1 MEHTKRMLFRKS
13 ALLKSITCLTLALSA
28 ISIVPNAMTTSA
40 NAAGLG
46 ISPADFTKFLLERKS
61 YDSYVAAC
69 LSDLEIDSIPQMDCN
84 DLNFR
89 NPDGNPDFDNSTDF
103 VTHAKINS
111 VVDAVFACRWVHP
124 SEGVNEPVPTGTL
137 IGASGEMIV
146 HNKVSGNTCFF
157 KMKPGNL
164 TKTIEGAVASTYERI
179 ATTNPPSPTGLLGF
193 SFWDTPGKVM
203 GTACTQ
209 CHAAGPWIAS
219 PQIVGA
225 LAQFGLINDGHDT
238 LNQRYN
244 AVGSN
249 GAKLNQ
255 DAQDTLAVGAG
266 QRGACASS
274 CHVIA
279 GTGLRDDDIN
289 TVGSTTSTGFI
300 IIPSITRAIDDVLQ
314 GGHMPPND
322 PYSDYRWV
330 NLDNPG
336 GAGGDWERLKDLKA
350 KAPQFVCK
358 KGVAEVQAHVVDS
371 ARRMSTAD
379 FPDVLRTFNLL
390 DGLACN
396 NADQPDGHSCGDYQ
410 TRYHCSSGWSKW
422 RNTGTPDGAGEVES
436 RDNFPS
442 LCSAPTEIQAR
453 TVVDGSWQYGI
464 GPPDRLQEF
473 DLNGVACRNA
483 SQPSGQCND
492 YTVRFVCK

>member
-1 MEHTKRMLFRKS
+1 MLFRKS
-13 ALLKSITCLTLALSA
+13 ASLKLIAGLTLALSA
-28 ISIVPNAMTTSA
+28 LSIVPNAMSPSA
-40 NAAGLG
+40 NAADLG
-46 ISPADFTKFLLERKS
+46 ISPADLTRFLMEKKS
-61 YDSYVAAC
+61 FDNYLATC
-69 LSDLEIDSIPQMDCN
+69 LSDLEIDDIPQMDCN
-84 DLNFR
+84 DINFR
-89 NPDGNPDFDNSTDF
+89 NPDGNPDFDNSTDY

-124 SEGVNEPVPTGTL
+124 SEGVNEVVPTGTL

-164 TKTIEGAVASTYERI
+164 TRTIEGAVASTYERI
-179 ATTNPPSPTGLLGF
+179 PTTNPPSPTGLLGF
-193 SFWDTPGKVM
+193 SFWDTPSKVA
-203 GTACTQ
+203 GTGCTQ

-238 LNQRYN
+238 LHLRYN
-244 AVGSN
+244 AIGSN

-255 DAQDTLAVGAG
+255 DAQDTLTVGARQFG
-266 QRGACASS
+266 TCTSS

-279 GTGLRDDDIN
+279 GIGLRGDDFN
-289 TVGSTTSTGFI
+289 TVGSTTNTGFI
-300 IIPSITRAIDDVLQ
+300 IIPSITRVITDVLQ
-314 GGHMPPND
+314 GNLMPPDD
-322 PYSDYRWV
+322 PYSEYRWV

-350 KAPQFVCK
+350 KKKEFVCAN
-358 KGVAEVQAHVVDS
+358 GVAEVQAHVVDS

-410 TRYHCSSGWSKW
+410 TRYHCSSGWSRW
-422 RNTGTPDGAGEVES
+422 RNTGTPDGTGEVES
-436 RDNFPS
+436 RENFPS

-453 TVVDGSWQYGI
+453 TVVAGSWQYGM

-473 DLNGVACRNA
+473 DLNGLACRNA